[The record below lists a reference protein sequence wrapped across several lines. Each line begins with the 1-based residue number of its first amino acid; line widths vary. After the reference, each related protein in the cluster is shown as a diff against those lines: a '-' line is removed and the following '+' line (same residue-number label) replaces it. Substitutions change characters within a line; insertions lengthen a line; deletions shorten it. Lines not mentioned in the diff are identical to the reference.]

1 LRRDAE
7 QKAAKL
13 LVDTWNVRKTMDSG
27 GVDTV
32 RGIFMVEPLFG
43 MYRGDDYT
51 LRVVITDNDDVPVDI
66 TGWSFSSSMK
76 LSVFMEDSEAP
87 VSVDVPAVSGVEAE
101 AGVVY
106 VTYPSDQTK
115 DLIPTQHVVDL
126 QRVYNGK
133 TVTVFS
139 GIVNVL
145 GDVTR
150 RTR

>member
-1 LRRDAE
+1 M
-7 QKAAKL
+7 
-13 LVDTWNVRKTMDSG
+13 T
-27 GVDTV
+27 
-32 RGIFMVEPLFG
+32 EPLFE

-51 LRVVITDNDDVPVDI
+51 LRVVITDNYDNAVNI

-87 VSVDVPAVSGVEAE
+87 VSVDVPAVSGPEAE

-115 DLIPTQHVVDL
+115 DLIPTKYAVDI
-126 QRVYNGK
+126 QRVYNDK
-133 TVTVFS
+133 VITVLS
-139 GIVNVL
+139 GDVQVL

-150 RTR
+150 RIV

>member
-1 LRRDAE
+1 
-7 QKAAKL
+7 
-13 LVDTWNVRKTMDSG
+13 MDSG

-32 RGIFMVEPLFG
+32 RGIFMTEPLFE

-133 TVTVFS
+133 VVTILS
-139 GIVNVL
+139 GAVSVL

-150 RTR
+150 RTP

>member
-1 LRRDAE
+1 MA
-7 QKAAKL
+7 
-13 LVDTWNVRKTMDSG
+13 
-27 GVDTV
+27 
-32 RGIFMVEPLFG
+32 EPLFE

-87 VSVDVPAVSGVEAE
+87 VSVDVPAVSGPEAE

-106 VTYPSDQTK
+106 VTYQSDQTK
-115 DLIPTQHVVDL
+115 DLIPTKYAVDI
-126 QRVYNGK
+126 QRVCNDK
-133 TVTVFS
+133 VITVLS
-139 GIVNVL
+139 GDVQVL

-150 RTR
+150 RTA

>member
-1 LRRDAE
+1 
-7 QKAAKL
+7 
-13 LVDTWNVRKTMDSG
+13 M
-27 GVDTV
+27 V

-87 VSVDVPAVSGVEAE
+87 VSVDVPTVSGPEAE

-133 TVTVFS
+133 VVTILS
-139 GIVNVL
+139 GAVSVL

-150 RTR
+150 RTP

>member
-1 LRRDAE
+1 MA
-7 QKAAKL
+7 
-13 LVDTWNVRKTMDSG
+13 
-27 GVDTV
+27 
-32 RGIFMVEPLFG
+32 EPLFE

-51 LRVVITDNDDVPVDI
+51 LRVVITDNYDNTVNI

-115 DLIPTQHVVDL
+115 NLIPTQYSVDL
-126 QRVYNGK
+126 QRVFNTK

-139 GIVNVL
+139 GVVDVL

-150 RTR
+150 RTT

>member
-1 LRRDAE
+1 MA
-7 QKAAKL
+7 
-13 LVDTWNVRKTMDSG
+13 
-27 GVDTV
+27 
-32 RGIFMVEPLFG
+32 EPLFE

-115 DLIPTQHVVDL
+115 DLIPTKYAIDI
-126 QRVYNGK
+126 QRVFYGNVITILSGE
-133 TVTVFS
+133 VT
-139 GIVNVL
+139 IL

-150 RTR
+150 RTP